1 MTRLWRHMRALWPRW
16 TLLPTAPIVLW
27 CAYCLF
33 VRGERR
39 WELALIMVVAPLVA
53 YGSTRTKRLWEG
65 WLPLALVGLLYDAMR
80 FVQGVGV
87 SAATV
92 HVCDLR
98 AHELALFGVSAAGAT
113 GATGASGARVTLQD
127 WLQAHASPIADA
139 YFAIPYG
146 IYIFA
151 ALGYAVY
158 LGFTDHEALR
168 RYGWTFFAL
177 NVAGFATYHLYP
189 AAPPWYFHQYGC
201 SFDPSALASEGPNLA
216 RIDRLLG
223 FPYFHGLYGRS
234 HDVFGAMPSLHV
246 TYPVL
251 MLLVGWSRHRWF
263 GRTTLI
269 VYALSMIV
277 GAVYLDH
284 HWILDV
290 LVGEAYVLAI
300 YAAVV
305 AVLARRGR
313 PTRPTPEPLLE
324 GAEGAGLDQLPLH

>member
-1 MTRLWRHMRALWPRW
+1 MRTLWPRW
-16 TLLPTAPIVLW
+16 TLLPAAPLVLW
-27 CAYCLF
+27 CLYCLF

-39 WELALIMVVAPLVA
+39 WELALILVVAPIMV
-53 YGSTRTKRLWEG
+53 YGSARTKRMWEG
-65 WLPLALVGLLYDAMR
+65 WLPFALVGLLYDAMR

-87 SAATV
+87 SASTV

-98 AHELALFGVSAAGAT
+98 AHELALFGK
-113 GATGASGARVTLQD
+113 ASGGTTVTLQD
-127 WLQAHASPIADA
+127 WFQAHSSPIADA

-158 LGFTDHEALR
+158 LGFSDHEALQ
-168 RYGWTFFAL
+168 RYGWTFLAL

-201 SFDPSALASEGPNLA
+201 TVDLTAAASEGPNLA
-216 RIDRLLG
+216 RIDALLG

-251 MLLVGWSRHRWF
+251 MLMVGWSRHRWF
-263 GRTTLI
+263 ARTLMV
-269 VYALSMIV
+269 VYALSMIA
-277 GAVYLDH
+277 GAIYLDH
-284 HWILDV
+284 HWVIDV
-290 LVGEAYVLAI
+290 VVGLTYVAVI
-300 YAAVV
+300 YPVTV
-305 AVLARRGR
+305 AVLAWRARLAVSA
-313 PTRPTPEPLLE
+313 PAPALAPVTVVAA
-324 GAEGAGLDQLPLH
+324 AEGGGLDRLQLR

>member
-1 MTRLWRHMRALWPRW
+1 MTRLWRHMRTLWPRW
-16 TLLPTAPIVLW
+16 TLLPAAPLVLW
-27 CAYCLF
+27 CVYCLF

-39 WELALIMVVAPLVA
+39 WELVAVLIATPLVV
-53 YGSTRTKRLWEG
+53 YGTPRTKRLWQG

-87 SAATV
+87 SPSTV

-98 AHELALFGVSAAGAT
+98 AHELALFGTRAGGT
-113 GATGASGARVTLQD
+113 GGASITLQD
-127 WLQAHASPIADA
+127 WFQAHASPIADA

-158 LGFTDHEALR
+158 LGFADHDALL

-201 SFDPSALASEGPNLA
+201 SVDMSALASEGPNLA

-251 MLLVGWSRHRWF
+251 MLMVGWSRHRWPVR
-263 GRTTLI
+263 GLMG
-269 VYALSMIV
+269 VYALSMIA
-277 GAVYLDH
+277 GAIYLDH
-284 HWILDV
+284 HWVIDV
-290 LVGEAYVLAI
+290 VVGLAYVVVI
-300 YAAVV
+300 YGVV
-305 AVLARRGR
+305 FAVLRRRVGLVTPARNEEPALGR
-313 PTRPTPEPLLE
+313 L
-324 GAEGAGLDQLPLH
+324 QLR